1 MQASTAATPTAKHCG
16 TIFVAIEL
24 SQRSWLVAL
33 HSPDKDKISH
43 QKLEGGDHA
52 GLLALIDRVR
62 ERAARTLGGVPA
74 VASCYEAGYDGFWL
88 HRLLLAAGITNYV
101 FDPASIA
108 VDQRARRVKT
118 DRIDSERMLRTL
130 MAYLRGEPRVV
141 RIARAPSAEQE
152 DARRASRERD
162 RLVKE
167 QTAHTTRIKALLR
180 LLGMAVKNPRRRDWL
195 SWLAAQRDW
204 QGQAVPPRMLSEI
217 RHEHARLMLVR
228 DRLDALA
235 QEAAAADPTPAE
247 AEMTRRSELLR
258 RLKCLGPAF
267 ATTLT
272 SEVFYKDFRNRREV
286 GSYFG
291 LTPSPWQSGGIDRDQ
306 GISKA
311 GNPRARCAAIELAW
325 LWLRHQPDSKLTLEY
340 RKRTLD
346 AGKRIKRVAIVAL
359 ARKLVVA
366 LWRYLTTGLVPEG
379 AVLKTIKV

>member
-1 MQASTAATPTAKHCG
+1 MQASTVAAPTAGHIG

-24 SQRSWLVAL
+24 SQRSWRVAL

-43 QKLEGGDHA
+43 HKLEGGDHA
-52 GLLALIDRVR
+52 ELLALVGRVR

-118 DRIDSERMLRTL
+118 DRIDGERMLRTL

-141 RIARAPSAEQE
+141 RIVRVPAAEQE
-152 DARRASRERD
+152 DARRGSRERD
-162 RLVKE
+162 RLIKE
-167 QTAHTTRIKALLR
+167 QTAHTNRIKALLR
-180 LLGMAVKNPRRRDWL
+180 LRGMAVGNPRRRDWL

-235 QEAAAADPTPAE
+235 QEAAAAEPMPAE

-359 ARKLVVA
+359 ARKLMVA

-379 AVLKTIKV
+379 AVLKAVKI